1 MASRTLVVDNGASTI
16 KCGYAGDGTSYRT
29 ISNNIT
35 RSKAERKTF
44 VGDQLDTCKDFSG
57 LYYRLPFEKVLSGD
71 NYTLL
76 SMLDVFTSYCESN
89 ETREFFFNRES

>member
-57 LYYRLPFEKVLSGD
+57 LYYRLPFEKVLSSD
-71 NYTLL
+71 NYTPM
-76 SMLDVFTSYCESN
+76 SMLGVFTSC
-89 ETREFFFNRES
+89 REIKGARIFFK